1 MTVQN
6 KKRNH
11 QFNLTIDQFKD
22 LIFQSCYYC
31 NSMPQISSNKQLITR
46 GNINEPPLYY
56 NGIDRID
63 SNLGY
68 EINNCIPCCGTCNY
82 MKNTMT
88 PKDFLK
94 KIEIIY
100 LNFLQN
106 QEKRTF
112 ICDR

>member
-1 MTVQN
+1 
-6 KKRNH
+6 
-11 QFNLTIDQFKD
+11 
-22 LIFQSCYYC
+22 
-31 NSMPQISSNKQLITR
+31 MPQISSNKQLITR